1 MMRGACPL
9 ALPEAARGR
18 RQLQPE
24 DLAAMMRTLPAARSR
39 CADLATRVLLFAV
52 ITITSNCARP
62 KAAIP
67 APPASHASSEWIDL
81 QPGWRVRV
89 ITPVVPG
96 GGYVVKTTPVEDQ
109 TSDAKASERRS
120 PSATNAIVISATSNL
135 IGYEVSFY
143 DVKPRRGG
151 GVHVVFDSAEV
162 HKKDQ
167 WSRSRQPIDPLFHF
181 VSDARY
187 VRILH
192 LSRGTHDHDAAI
204 LAASRHE
211 ALETLTRRVESD
223 PAGCQSSRDAL
234 CSWIPSGIAAIPESW
249 RSAGGQGQ
257 WQPAF

>member
-1 MMRGACPL
+1 MMRP
-9 ALPEAARGR
+9 
-18 RQLQPE
+18 
-24 DLAAMMRTLPAARSR
+24 LPAARSR
-39 CADLATRVLLFAV
+39 CAHLAIRVLLFPA
-52 ITITSNCARP
+52 ITIASSCARP
-62 KAAIP
+62 KVTIP
-67 APPASHASSEWIDL
+67 GPPVSHGSSEWIDL

-89 ITPVVPG
+89 ITPVVAG
-96 GGYVVKTTPVEDQ
+96 GGYVVKTRPIEEQ
-109 TSDAKASERRS
+109 TGGTTADERRS
-120 PSATNAIVISATSNL
+120 PGGSNAIVISATTNL

-143 DVKPRRGG
+143 NVKPRRGG
-151 GVHVVFDSAEV
+151 GVRVVFDSAEV
-162 HKKDQ
+162 HKKEQ
-167 WSRSRQPIDPLFHF
+167 WAHSRQPIEPLFHF
-181 VSDARY
+181 VKDARY